1 MRSRVQYV
9 TGLSPGRYRTRCVIC
24 ALENDSMR
32 FLAAAESAS
41 GGWMRDRLA
50 DPNAL
55 SDTVGQ
61 TVREAE
67 RRAGVGVRSCVL
79 GLAGTEVQGVDSRGL
94 YELGHRREIQG
105 DDLEY
110 VVQKAAAEVAVPDSC
125 IMLQVLPQDFT
136 VDGRAG
142 YRNPRGLR
150 CARLEAH
157 AHIILAPVHEHN
169 GLIAALHRAQLDV
182 EETIFES
189 VAAAY
194 AAVLPE
200 ERNRGVAL
208 VDIGQHS
215 TGVVVYYGESLLHS
229 ASISVS
235 ADHFTRDL
243 AWGLRVRHGLSLT
256 YEDAEAMKRECGCA
270 ILGLTADNSLIEV
283 PAPDGR
289 PQEIPCRE
297 INEILQARCEE
308 LFGFVEREI
317 RKAGMDQ
324 GLLES
329 IFLCGGGARLTGM
342 CDMAEA
348 TLNCQAR
355 YALPVGIEDW
365 PVELED
371 PAWTGV
377 AGLAMYS
384 ARLKLRRNIERKAPG
399 LLGLVLR

>member
-1 MRSRVQYV
+1 MGSRVQYV
-9 TGLSPGRYRTRCVIC
+9 AGLSPGRSRTRCVIC
-24 ALENDSMR
+24 ALENDSLR
-32 FLAAAESAS
+32 FLGAAETAS
-41 GGWMRDRLA
+41 SGWMRERLA
-50 DPNAL
+50 DPKAV
-55 SDTVGQ
+55 SETVGQ
-61 TVREAE
+61 TVREAG
-67 RRAGVGVRSCVL
+67 RRAGVTVRSCVV

-110 VVQKAAAEVAVPDSC
+110 AVQKAAAEVAVPDSR

-182 EETIFES
+182 EETIFET

-208 VDIGQHS
+208 LDIGQHS
-215 TGVVVYYGESLLHS
+215 TGIVVYYGEALLHS

-256 YEDAEAMKRECGCA
+256 YEDAESMKREGGCA
-270 ILGLTADNSLIEV
+270 IPGLTADNSLIEV

-297 INEILQARCEE
+297 INEILHARCEE
-308 LFGFVEREI
+308 LFGFVEQEI

-329 IFLCGGGARLTGM
+329 VLLCGGGARLTGM

-365 PVELED
+365 PVELQD
-371 PAWTGV
+371 PAWTGA

-384 ARLKLRRNIERKAPG
+384 ARLKLHRNIERKAPG